1 MQRVLFVGLTSDMDV
16 CAYFEKDCLKTVCI
30 SKNGITLNL
39 NSDEWQ
45 EIQDTMKGKNFA
57 LVSSKMDG
65 YVPEMTLLKNKD
77 KYKQ

>member
-1 MQRVLFVGLTSDMDV
+1 MDV

-45 EIQDTMKGKNFA
+45 EIQDTMKGKKFS

-65 YVPEMTLLKNKD
+65 YIPEMTLLKNKD
-77 KYKQ
+77 KYEQ